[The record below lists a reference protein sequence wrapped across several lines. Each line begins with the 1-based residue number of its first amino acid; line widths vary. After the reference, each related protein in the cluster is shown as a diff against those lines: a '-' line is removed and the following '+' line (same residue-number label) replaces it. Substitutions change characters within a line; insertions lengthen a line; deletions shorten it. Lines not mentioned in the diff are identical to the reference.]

1 MGKFDKYTNYKEN
14 AGISG
19 VVFGAD
25 NPVLEVEMN
34 EVQEVQKTMLRRAI
48 KNLLGDGITDNKCIT
63 YENGTLKIASGCALA
78 VNGYMVQCN
87 GLSLAVESGTV
98 YLQVWEETAS
108 YTDTLKAEGNQQSNS
123 TVTNFMKDSRSPI
136 ETTKRKV
143 VKYTLATSTNASRN
157 NLAVAKINN
166 GVLTR
171 LAKEVNLSKLS
182 DRVIDLQIQM
192 GTLGEGV
199 VGIECDLENNTFTR
213 VGDNEFWKAG
223 SDYDASDIYG
233 LRRRCNVTD
242 DGVVVAFYGD
252 EAYTESG
259 ALKVAVGDYAVG
271 TKVQALV
278 MQPKFYYKRIPIR
291 LVKQVDATY
300 NVTGYHMSKWIDLI
314 SPVMRDGFKLHPA
327 FKIGETEIDYYFVG
341 ENDGCIEHDGVYD
354 LLDTKTLPASPYTG
368 CKFSSIAGAKPASG
382 ASVDGVNPTGNK
394 NLVRDSIRK
403 MCLNRGA
410 DWLQEDI
417 TIASAEQMLFT
428 IEYATMNA
436 QATELGSGVTGLP
449 YVTNVNDSVPNP
461 ENTELGNGSG
471 KISVE
476 YTHSNGTKYTVQV
489 PVYRGVKNPFGNIWK
504 FIDGFLRNNQA
515 GAMNEAYWQD
525 GSKAHSD
532 AIADHI
538 ASGFSCA
545 TAEGYVKAFG
555 YSEECDFMYMT
566 SLIGGD
572 SSKPV
577 GDYYW
582 VNMSNNIYIAL
593 LGAIWHNGSN
603 AGLFY
608 WILKNVASTRICHF
622 GGRLCRKSA
631 NVTIYEVA

>member
-14 AGISG
+14 AGVSS

-34 EVQEVQKTMLRRAI
+34 EVQEIQKSMLRKTI
-48 KNLLGDGITDNKCIT
+48 KNLLGDGITDNKSIS
-63 YENGTLKIASGCALA
+63 YEDGTLKIASGCAL
-78 VNGYMVQCN
+78 VVDGYMVQCN
-87 GLSLAVESGTV
+87 GLSIAVESGTV

-108 YTDTLKAEGNQQSNS
+108 YTDTLKAEGNQQSTS

-143 VKYTLATSTNASRN
+143 VKYTLATSTNSSRH
-157 NLAVAKINN
+157 NLAVAKVSN

-171 LAKEVNLSKLS
+171 LAREVNFSKLS
-182 DRVIDLQIQM
+182 DRVIDLQVQM

-199 VGIECDLENNTFTR
+199 VGLEFDLDNNTFKR
-213 VGDNEFWKAG
+213 VGDNEFWNAG

-242 DGVVVAFYGD
+242 DGVIVAFYGD
-252 EAYTESG
+252 DAYTESG
-259 ALKVAVGDYAVG
+259 ALTVAVGDYAVG
-271 TKVQALV
+271 TKVQAMV
-278 MQPKFYYKRIPIR
+278 VQPKFYYKRIPIR

-300 NVTGYHMSKWIDLI
+300 NVTGYHMTKWIDLI
-314 SPVMRDGFKLHPA
+314 SPEMRDGFKLHPA

-341 ENDGCIEHDGVYD
+341 ENDGCIEHNGVYD
-354 LLDTKTLPASPYTG
+354 LLDTNALPVSPYTG

-394 NLVRDSIRK
+394 NLTRASIRR

-417 TIASAEQMLFT
+417 TIASAEQMLFS
-428 IEYATMNA
+428 IEYATMNI
-436 QATELGSGVTGLP
+436 QNTEMGSGVTGLP

-461 ENTELGNGSG
+461 VNTTLGNGSG

-476 YTHSNGTKYTVQV
+476 YTHSNGTKYTVNV

-504 FIDGFLRNNQA
+504 FIDAFLRHNIA
-515 GAMNEAYWQD
+515 GGFNEAYWQD

-532 AIADHI
+532 AIADYI

-545 TAEGYVKAFG
+545 TSEGYVKAFG

-566 SLIGGD
+566 SLVGGN
-572 SSKPV
+572 SSRPV
-577 GDYYW
+577 GDYCY
-582 VNMSNNIYIAL
+582 VNMTNNTYIAL
-593 LGAIWHNGSN
+593 LGARWDCGAN
-603 AGLFY
+603 AGLFF
-608 WILKNVASTRICHF
+608 WGLHSVASFRSCSF